1 MKFAVPM
8 MAGSATA
15 SAKRRDNVQP
25 RLASATLWAA
35 FALLVWG
42 PASAQSMY
50 KYQSDDGTWIFTDR
64 APPEEQ
70 EFEEREL
77 PAGSQP
83 PTVTVTSSLVQRRVR
98 LVVRNEFHVPVEVVI
113 ALDELKNV
121 ELPPPEMEMRWL
133 VPARAQLQLLELS
146 ATADNVV
153 PEIEFRHLWI
163 FGEPGVTHSP
173 ERPYRA
179 PFAVASDYEITQAYP
194 IGATHN
200 TADSRY
206 AVDIA
211 MPIGTDIYAARAG
224 VVFEVASTNFRGGV
238 DEERFAAA
246 ANLIRIMHD
255 DGSHAVYAHLNW
267 NTIRVRPGDHVQR
280 GQYIADS
287 GNTGF
292 SSGPHLHFAVLQN
305 SGLRLEAVPI
315 VFEGP
320 NSAEITPAAGN
331 ILTAY

>member
-15 SAKRRDNVQP
+15 SAKRRDNVQS
-25 RLASATLWAA
+25 RLASAALCAA
-35 FALLVWG
+35 LVLLSCNPVF
-42 PASAQSMY
+42 AQSMY
-50 KYQSDDGTWIFTDR
+50 KYQADDGSWVFTDR

-83 PTVTVTSSLVQRRVR
+83 PTVTITSSLVQRRLR
-98 LVVRNEFHVPVEVVI
+98 LIAHNDFHVPVEVVV
-113 ALDELKNV
+113 ALDSLRNV

-133 VPARAQLQLLELS
+133 VPARAQLQILELAAS
-146 ATADNVV
+146 ADNVV

-163 FGEPGVTHSP
+163 YGEPGITHRP

-179 PFAVASDYEITQAYP
+179 PFAVASDYEITQAFP

-224 VVFEVASTNFRGGV
+224 IVFEVASTNFRGGV

-246 ANLIRIMHD
+246 ANLIRVMHD

-267 NTIRVRPGDHVQR
+267 NTIRVRPGDRVQR

-305 SGLRLEAVPI
+305 SGLRLEALPVA
-315 VFEGP
+315 FEGP
-320 NSAEITPAAGN
+320 DSAEITPSVGN
-331 ILTAY
+331 VLTAY